1 MRVAFALVLTT
12 SLAHASPEEVLGEQ
26 QLVLQPWRDVLD
38 EGDEAATKKWVRFA
52 GFAQLTGGG
61 RAYGDAGAGAAVGLG
76 GAGCE
81 LAHASVHGRFRPL
94 STQSE
99 VFGKATY
106 SVCPI
111 GYGFTLKFDGHRAT
125 GTVPSL
131 DARRSLW
138 NRAYTDAY
146 DSVTI
151 AVGPLDRASG
161 GPLHSIIPFT
171 IGHGEMKQSDGFETR
186 TTVTLDL
193 DLAAYR
199 VDIRD
204 GDETFALD
212 ALALTV
218 DALKAGDDNRGGVAS
233 AFLPVRLRL
242 GGGPFYANAQGGWG
256 MTGGQFTSSS
266 KTEVDGETVSEWSE
280 TIDSAGLPDITTWVG
295 ELEAGVRFDRL
306 HVGAKGSRWFFP
318 TFDGNIAR
326 ESRIAGNVTWSAGR
340 TKRTTLSL
348 SPFAAR
354 TRTWERMAGSTREI
368 AAGASLHVGREINE
382 KLRVDAIGE
391 AGVSPYAR
399 AETERLEGGYF
410 GGQVMVAIS
419 GRVTELQR

>member
-1 MRVAFALVLTT
+1 MRAACLGLVLFTT
-12 SLAHASPEEVLGEQ
+12 SLAHASPEEILGEE

-61 RAYGDAGAGAAVGLG
+61 RSYGDAGAGAAIGVG

-81 LAHASVHGRFRPL
+81 LARVSVHGRFRPL

-99 VFGKATY
+99 VLGKATY

-111 GYGFTLKFDGHRAT
+111 AFGFTLKFDGHRGT
-125 GTVPSL
+125 GTVPSI

-146 DSVTI
+146 DSMTM
-151 AVGPLDRASG
+151 AFGPFEQRSG
-161 GPLHSIIPFT
+161 AHSFMPLTF
-171 IGHGEMKQSDGFETR
+171 GHGEMKQSDGLQTR
-186 TTVTLDL
+186 KTVTLDL
-193 DLAAYR
+193 DLAVYR
-199 VDIRD
+199 LERRR
-204 GDETFALD
+204 GDDSFGLD
-212 ALALTV
+212 AIALTV
-218 DALKAGDDNRGGVAS
+218 DALKAGVDNKGGVATS
-233 AFLPVRLRL
+233 FMPVRLRASS
-242 GGGPFYANAQGGWG
+242 GPYYANVQAGWG
-256 MTGGQFTSSS
+256 IVGGQFTSSS

-280 TIDSAGLPDITTWVG
+280 TIDSEGLPEFSTWAG
-295 ELEAGVRFDRL
+295 ELEAGVRLDRFE
-306 HVGAKGSRWFFP
+306 ASATASRWFFP
-318 TFDGNIAR
+318 TFDGNVAR
-326 ESRIAGNVTWSAGR
+326 EARIAGNLTWRAGR
-340 TKRTTLSL
+340 TKRTTLAL

-354 TRTWERMAGSTREI
+354 TRTWERMAGSTRDI

-399 AETERLEGGYF
+399 TETERLEGGHF
-410 GGQVMVAIS
+410 GGQLMVAIS
-419 GRVTELQR
+419 GRVTELHR